1 MSYLVECLGIIRNAL
16 RPRWCE
22 RRELHDTGGQDTKPL
37 KGLRQLAFL
46 LSRAPTE
53 TNHSARMNRAGLCF
67 TLLLLG
73 CVHGGK
79 PSQKDVVFSRGIQL
93 FVEGLNPSDPS
104 VLILSSF
111 GSDPG
116 ASHTPMLVCVLSGL
130 HTHLVDII
138 WWINNTVVTP
148 ENNVV
153 WSSRGSNG
161 TYTATGLWTVSGKDW
176 KPQNYYQCGTRHEG
190 KLYINVTQS
199 SLCRDFT

>member
-1 MSYLVECLGIIRNAL
+1 MLTFF
-16 RPRWCE
+16 
-22 RRELHDTGGQDTKPL
+22 H
-37 KGLRQLAFL
+37 
-46 LSRAPTE
+46 LS
-53 TNHSARMNRAGLCF
+53 
-67 TLLLLG
+67 
-73 CVHGGK
+73 
-79 PSQKDVVFSRGIQL
+79 
-93 FVEGLNPSDPS
+93 GLNPSDPS

-116 ASHTPMLVCVLSGL
+116 ASQTPMLVCVLSGL

>member
-1 MSYLVECLGIIRNAL
+1 MFDFTTTGVTFSSTFNADCTSLYLHSCSVLMVMIVIFFL
-16 RPRWCE
+16 R
-22 RRELHDTGGQDTKPL
+22 
-37 KGLRQLAFL
+37 
-46 LSRAPTE
+46 
-53 TNHSARMNRAGLCF
+53 
-67 TLLLLG
+67 

-79 PSQKDVVFSRGIQL
+79 PSQKDMVFSRGIQL

-111 GSDPG
+111 GSDPS
-116 ASHTPMLVCVLSGL
+116 ASHTPTLVCVLSGL
-130 HTHLVDII
+130 RTHLVDII

-153 WSSRGSNG
+153 WSSRGRNG
-161 TYTATGLWTVSGKDW
+161 TYTAAGLWTVSGKDW
-176 KPQNYYQCGTRHEG
+176 KPQNYYRCGTRHEG

>member
-1 MSYLVECLGIIRNAL
+1 MIMIVIFFL
-16 RPRWCE
+16 RYV
-22 RRELHDTGGQDTKPL
+22 L
-37 KGLRQLAFL
+37 
-46 LSRAPTE
+46 
-53 TNHSARMNRAGLCF
+53 
-67 TLLLLG
+67 
-73 CVHGGK
+73 GGK
-79 PSQKDVVFSRGIQL
+79 PSLKDVVFSRGIQL

-153 WSSRGSNG
+153 WSSRGSDG
-161 TYTATGLWTVSGKDW
+161 TYTATGLWTVSGNDW
-176 KPQNYYQCGTRHEG
+176 KPQNDYWCGTRHEG
-190 KLYINVTQS
+190 KIYINGTRP

>member
-1 MSYLVECLGIIRNAL
+1 
-16 RPRWCE
+16 
-22 RRELHDTGGQDTKPL
+22 
-37 KGLRQLAFL
+37 
-46 LSRAPTE
+46 
-53 TNHSARMNRAGLCF
+53 MNRTGLCF
-67 TLLLLG
+67 SLLLLG
-73 CVHGGK
+73 YVLGGK
-79 PSQKDVVFSRGIQL
+79 PSLKDVVFSRGIQL

-153 WSSRGSNG
+153 WSSRGS
-161 TYTATGLWTVSGKDW
+161 D
-176 KPQNYYQCGTRHEG
+176 GTRGLAELFLKHP
-190 KLYINVTQS
+190 VTFCLLEKDPGTHSWKVKEDLS
-199 SLCRDFT
+199 SIFSHCRTTMLME